1 LGESGRYG
9 RLKIKNYTMLVH
21 AIILFIIG
29 FAIIHLWKPS
39 IVYQPDG
46 SLRTFGV
53 GYRKKTVVPLWLV
66 VFLLAIFS
74 YTAAIYSVKV

>member
-1 LGESGRYG
+1 
-9 RLKIKNYTMLVH
+9 MLVH

-39 IVYQPDG
+39 IVYHRDG
-46 SLRTFGV
+46 SLRTFGL